1 MTDFDGLAERYRD
14 SVQDS
19 IEFSGQSVEFFSRR
33 KAERVLEITARL
45 LTAPSEM
52 SFLDV
57 GCGVGMTDRF
67 LSGRV
72 GHLVGVDEARLAL
85 AAGAGAN
92 PSFNYC
98 GGDALALPFPD
109 GCFDV
114 AFTICVLHH
123 VHIEHRAA
131 FLSEM
136 TRVVRPG
143 GLVLVFEHNP
153 WNPGTRV
160 AVSRCEFDVDV
171 SLLARRTVSRLL
183 QAAGLQPIEARDLI
197 FTTSDRAWAGWI
209 ETVMAPTPFGA
220 QHYVAA
226 RR

>member
-92 PSFNYC
+92 PRIGTSTC
-98 GGDALALPFPD
+98 CQREA
-109 GCFDV
+109 CFVDTDEV
-114 AFTICVLHH
+114 TDT
-123 VHIEHRAA
+123 
-131 FLSEM
+131 
-136 TRVVRPG
+136 TR
-143 GLVLVFEHNP
+143 
-153 WNPGTRV
+153 
-160 AVSRCEFDVDV
+160 
-171 SLLARRTVSRLL
+171 
-183 QAAGLQPIEARDLI
+183 
-197 FTTSDRAWAGWI
+197 
-209 ETVMAPTPFGA
+209 
-220 QHYVAA
+220 
-226 RR
+226 